1 MAGLKDVSLRQ
12 LQILASAARTGSFS
26 RTSEEIHLSQPAVS
40 MQMKALEDLAAQPL
54 FDRVGRRVKLTDAGE
69 LLAGYAERVLSLLDE
84 AEDALAARKGLRGGR
99 VRVAAVSTAMY
110 FAPKLLAGFSR
121 EHGAVQVSLALEN
134 REAVVAL
141 LARNHVDL
149 AIMGRPPEE
158 LETEAEP
165 FADHPHVV
173 IAPPDHPLASRRRA
187 PLSALAGE
195 LFVVREP
202 GSGTRSAMERFF
214 AEREVAVRVG
224 MEMGSNEAIKQ
235 AVMAGMGLGFI
246 SLHTVGLELA
256 AGRLAL
262 VRAEGLPV
270 TRKWHVV
277 RLAEKRLSPA
287 AEAMRRHVV
296 ETGARF
302 LREWPHEP

>member
-1 MAGLKDVSLRQ
+1 MRDVSLRQ

-26 RTSEEIHLSQPAVS
+26 RTSEEIHVTQPAVS
-40 MQMKALEDLAAQPL
+40 MQMKALEDLADLPL
-54 FDRVGRRVKLTDAGE
+54 FDRVGRRLRLTDAGE
-69 LLAGYAERVLSLLDE
+69 LLAGYAERVLSLLEE
-84 AEDALAARKGLRGGR
+84 ADDALAAMKGLSGGR

-121 EHGAVQVSLALEN
+121 EHGSVQVKLLLEN
-134 REAVVAL
+134 REAVVDL
-141 LARNHVDL
+141 LARNQVDL
-149 AIMGRPPEE
+149 AIMGRPPQD
-158 LETEAEP
+158 LDTVAAP

-173 IAPPDHPLASRRRA
+173 IAAPDHPLVARRRV
-187 PLSALAGE
+187 PLSSLAGE

-202 GSGTRSAMERFF
+202 GSGTRSAMERWF
-214 AEREVAVRVG
+214 AERDVAIRIG

-246 SLHTVGLELA
+246 SQHTVGLELA
-256 AGRLAL
+256 AGQLAL

-270 TRKWHVV
+270 VRQWYVV
-277 RLAEKRLSPA
+277 QLADKRLSPA
-287 AEAMRRHVV
+287 AEAMRRHVA

-302 LREWPHEP
+302 LKEWRGGG